1 MAVKIRLARLGCK
14 NRAFYRIVAADSHTP
29 RDGKHLQVL
38 GFYDPL
44 AAKGDARRLGLN
56 VDLVKYWLSVG
67 AQPTD
72 TVRGILMRAGLVSP
86 PPMVVMGQ
94 KKGPSGDTSN
104 PEKMITQFL
113 YEKPVV
119 SITEHILEC
128 TLEIL
133 SCLLL
138 VYTSN
143 EAPDIRTYERPLLR
157 PCLRTFGLRFMGALL
172 IYFGLV
178 RVKKQEIGHC
188 LPAGAQAS
196 DPVRRLLVRA
206 GPLPLPPLEVT
217 GMHRLTTCYGSF
229 SSFIWLYPLSVYH
242 PV

>member
-104 PEKMITQFL
+104 PEKMITQ
-113 YEKPVV
+113 
-119 SITEHILEC
+119 
-128 TLEIL
+128 
-133 SCLLL
+133 
-138 VYTSN
+138 
-143 EAPDIRTYERPLLR
+143 
-157 PCLRTFGLRFMGALL
+157 
-172 IYFGLV
+172 
-178 RVKKQEIGHC
+178 
-188 LPAGAQAS
+188 
-196 DPVRRLLVRA
+196 
-206 GPLPLPPLEVT
+206 
-217 GMHRLTTCYGSF
+217 
-229 SSFIWLYPLSVYH
+229 
-242 PV
+242 